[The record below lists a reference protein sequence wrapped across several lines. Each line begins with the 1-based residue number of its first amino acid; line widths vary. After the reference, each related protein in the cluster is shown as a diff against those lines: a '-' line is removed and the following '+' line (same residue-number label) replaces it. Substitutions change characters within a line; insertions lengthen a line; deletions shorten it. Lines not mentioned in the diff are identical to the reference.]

1 MSQQFEINFELGLID
16 QYTTFREV
24 CAAAVSNCGRP
35 QKHVAA
41 DLDMTASE
49 LSRKLADNPNDPVHF
64 PIDKLPELILSTGDM
79 RPVHWLIE
87 KFCDDP
93 DSRHRRQVAHL
104 TKLMGEVEQT
114 LKSLKVKQ

>member
-1 MSQQFEINFELGLID
+1 MSQQFEIDFEVGLTE
-16 QYTTFREV
+16 QFTSFREV

-64 PIDKLPELILSTGDM
+64 PIDKLPDLIAATGDM
-79 RPVHWLIE
+79 RSIYWLIE

-93 DSRHRRQVAHL
+93 DARQRRQMAQL
-104 TKLMGEVEQT
+104 EQLMAQVQST
-114 LKSLKVKQ
+114 LKAMKVKK